1 MLNKFSNLQQRLITG
16 LSGAALLLG
25 GIWYSHWSYL
35 FFFGLIVLLTLTEF
49 YKLLQLAGIGSNK
62 ILGITLGLLLFLVV
76 FMTESAYWPGKVL
89 WAFLPV
95 LFLIFIVELYCN
107 KDNPFTRIA
116 FTILGLV
123 YVAVPICL
131 LTVIA
136 FVNGLYEPSIVFG
149 ILILIWG
156 NDIGGYF
163 AGRFLG
169 KHKLFERISPKKT
182 WEGSF
187 GGALLSLSAAVGLAM
202 LFPVLTL
209 IQWLVLSSIIIVF
222 GSIGDL
228 VESMLKRSL
237 DIKDS
242 GSMIPG
248 HGGFLDRF
256 DALIFALPFIVFYL
270 MLFS

>member
-1 MLNKFSNLQQRLITG
+1 MLSNFSNLQQRFITG
-16 LSGAALLLG
+16 LSGAALVVG
-25 GIWYSHWSYL
+25 GIWYSPWSYL
-35 FFFGLIVLLTLTEF
+35 IVFGIIAILTLTEF
-49 YKLLQLAGIGSNK
+49 YKLIQKAGIESNK
-62 ILGITLGLLLFLVV
+62 LLGIAIGVMLFLVV
-76 FMTESAYWPGKVL
+76 FMIESAYWSVKIL
-89 WAFLPV
+89 WIFLPV
-95 LFLIFIVELYCN
+95 LFLIFLLELYR
-107 KDNPFTRIA
+107 KADKPFTIIA
-116 FTILGLV
+116 FTLLGLI
-123 YVAVPICL
+123 YVAIPYSL
-131 LTVIA
+131 LTISA
-136 FVNGLYEPSIVFG
+136 FVDGIYQPSIVFG

-187 GGALLSLSAAVGLAM
+187 GGALLSLSVAVGLAAV
-202 LFPVLTL
+202 FPVLSMV
-209 IQWLVLSSIIIVF
+209 QWLVIAIIIIVF

-228 VESMLKRSL
+228 IESMLKRSL

-256 DALIFALPFIVFYL
+256 DSLIFALPFIVFYL
-270 MLFS
+270 KFFS